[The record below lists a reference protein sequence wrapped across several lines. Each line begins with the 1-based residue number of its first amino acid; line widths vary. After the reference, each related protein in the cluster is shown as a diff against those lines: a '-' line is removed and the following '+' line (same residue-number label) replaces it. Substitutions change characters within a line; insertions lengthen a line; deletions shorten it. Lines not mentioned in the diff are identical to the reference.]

1 MILFGR
7 AGLTSL
13 GLAHHGIGGEAGE
26 IFAPFFS
33 PATPALTPARTGVFS
48 PQLVGNSNSQAVD
61 VLVSLHFFFVRLFA
75 SSFF

>member
-13 GLAHHGIGGEAGE
+13 GLAHRGIGGEAGE

-33 PATPALTPARTGVFS
+33 PATPARTGVFS

-61 VLVSLHFFFVRLFA
+61 VLVSLHFFGVRLFA